1 MRPGIGWRR
10 SSARIAASSDG
21 AANSTVSSMI
31 GFQQRCGVRLV
42 SQWKVL
48 PLQHLGSKQQIDGEE
63 VTPHEPVLAV
73 HFEIEAAAKNRR
85 DSVKPLACLD
95 AALLDLLRRHAARR
109 ERHHSVSV
117 IRIEP
122 PSVIQKAPFA
132 LQAIVERS
140 AGEWREVVE
149 GYDVELVAFGECQR
163 FFERVAIVFV
173 VAEDEGDVEADLMA
187 LEVRQRLLIATLHHV
202 E

>member
-63 VTPHEPVLAV
+63 VTPHEPVLTV
-73 HFEIEAAAKNRR
+73 HFEIEAAAKDRG
-85 DSVKPLACLD
+85 DSVQPLACLD
-95 AALLDLLRRHAARR
+95 AALFDLLRGHSARR
-109 ERHHSVSV
+109 EGNHSVAV
-117 IRIEP
+117 LRIEP
-122 PSVIQKAPFA
+122 P
-132 LQAIVERS
+132 AIVEKTP
-140 AGEWREVVE
+140 
-149 GYDVELVAFGECQR
+149 F
-163 FFERVAIVFV
+163 
-173 VAEDEGDVEADLMA
+173 
-187 LEVRQRLLIATLHHV
+187 
-202 E
+202 